1 MLDRFT
7 GMQVFA
13 RVAALGSLSG
23 AARALGMSQTMAT
36 KHMAALEG
44 RLGVKLI
51 HRTTRR
57 LALTDAGRGY
67 LEAIE
72 RILAD
77 IADADQAAAADLIEV
92 RGTLRLNVPV
102 SFGIR
107 EIAPL
112 LPELAVRHPGL
123 TVDLGLNDRHI
134 DLIEEGWDMAIRIGS
149 LDDSSLVA
157 RRLAPCP
164 LVICAAPSYL
174 ARCGTPRTVA
184 ELANHNCLGYTL
196 SRSIGLTSWPFGP
209 GGKVRVAVSGSLQ
222 ANNGDALVTAA
233 VGGQGLVYQP
243 LFLVAREIQA
253 GQLVPLPLD
262 HAPIALDG
270 VYAVYPANRRP
281 PAKVRATIDFLAAQ
295 LRTLGEPVAATGIEA
310 GCGRPAASYSTPTF
324 TSFAD
329 PGGC

>member
-1 MLDRFT
+1 MLDRVT

-57 LALTDAGRGY
+57 LTLTEAGRGY
-67 LEAIE
+67 LEAVE

-77 IADADQAAAADLIEV
+77 IAEADGAAAADLVEV

-112 LPELAVRHPGL
+112 LPELARLHPAL
-123 TVDLGLNDRHI
+123 TIDLGLNDRHI
-134 DLIEEGWDMAIRIGS
+134 DLIEEGWDMAIRVGS
-149 LDDSSLVA
+149 LGESSLIA
-157 RRLAPCP
+157 RRIAPCP
-164 LVICAAPSYL
+164 LVVCAAPAYL
-174 ARCGTPRTVA
+174 ARHGTPGTVA
-184 ELANHNCLGYTL
+184 ELSRHNCLGYTL

-209 GGKVRVAVSGSLQ
+209 GGKVRVDVAGNLQ
-222 ANNGDALVTAA
+222 ASNGDALVAA
-233 VGGQGLVYQP
+233 AIGGQGLVYQP
-243 LFLVAREIQA
+243 MFLVAREIEA
-253 GQLVPLPLD
+253 GVLVPLTLD
-262 HAPIALDG
+262 HAPIELDG
-270 VYAVYPANRRP
+270 VYAVYPSNRRP
-281 PAKVRATIDFLAAQ
+281 PAKVRATIDFLSEHLA
-295 LRTLGEPVAATGIEA
+295 LSIR
-310 GCGRPAASYSTPTF
+310 RPA
-324 TSFAD
+324 
-329 PGGC
+329 G

>member
-1 MLDRFT
+1 MLDRVT

-57 LALTDAGRGY
+57 LTLTEAGRGY
-67 LEAIE
+67 LEAVE

-77 IADADQAAAADLIEV
+77 IAEADGAAAADLVEV

-112 LPELAVRHPGL
+112 LPELARRHAAL

-134 DLIEEGWDMAIRIGS
+134 DLIEEGWDMAIRIGR
-149 LDDSSLVA
+149 LDQSSLIA
-157 RRLAPCP
+157 RRVAPCP
-164 LVICAAPSYL
+164 LVVCAAPDYL
-174 ARCGTPRTVA
+174 SRHGKPRTVA
-184 ELANHNCLGYTL
+184 ELSEHNCLGYTL

-209 GGKVRVAVSGSLQ
+209 GGKVRVGVSGNLQ
-222 ANNGDALVTAA
+222 ASNGDALVAA
-233 VGGQGLVYQP
+233 AIGGQGLVYQP
-243 LFLVAREIQA
+243 AFLVAREIQA
-253 GQLVPLPLD
+253 GQLVPLTLD
-262 HAPIALDG
+262 HAPIELDG
-270 VYAVYPANRRP
+270 VYAVYPSNRRP
-281 PAKVRATIDFLAAQ
+281 PAKVRATIDFLAEHLA
-295 LRTLGEPVAATGIEA
+295 RSTR
-310 GCGRPAASYSTPTF
+310 RPA
-324 TSFAD
+324 
-329 PGGC
+329 G